1 MRREPTPLS
10 RHVDK
15 YAAIFRTQLANS
27 AAYPL
32 DLATR
37 SIMIVLFVW
46 IFAHL
51 WDATYRSIGQSSI
64 AGLTMPETLWYFMVA
79 EAIVLSK
86 PRLSSAIAESIKDG
100 SVAYLLNKPYSFLL
114 YHFSVAL
121 GDAFSRIVFN
131 ALAGGAV
138 VWLMVGPPPDARGI
152 PLVVIAI
159 TVGWL
164 IDFCFSAMIGLTAF
178 ITEDV
183 AAFEWIYNK
192 FLLVLGGVLIP
203 LDLFPD
209 WLRGITQALPFAYT
223 IYGPARLFVSPDL
236 GRFVSV
242 VAGQALWL
250 AVLLLVVTFFYRRGM
265 ARLSING
272 G

>member
-1 MRREPTPLS
+1 MLNKQLA
-10 RHVDK
+10 K

-37 SIMIVLFVW
+37 SLMIVMFVW
-46 IFAHL
+46 VFAHL
-51 WDATYRSIGQSSI
+51 WDATYRAMGQSSI

-86 PRLSSAIAESIKDG
+86 PRLSFTIAESVKDG

-152 PLVVIAI
+152 PLVLVGI
-159 TVGWL
+159 TLGWL
-164 IDFCFSAMIGLTAF
+164 IDFCMTAMIGLTAF
-178 ITEDV
+178 VTEDV
-183 AAFEWIYNK
+183 AAFDWIYSK
-192 FLLVLGGVLIP
+192 FVLILGGVLLP

-209 WLRGITQALPFAYT
+209 WLRMLVQYLPFAYT
-223 IYGPARLFVSPDL
+223 VYGPARLFVSPDL
-236 GRFVSV
+236 SRFVTLIL
-242 VAGQALWL
+242 GQALWL
-250 AVLLLVVTFFYRRGM
+250 ALLLIVVSFFYHRGM
-265 ARLSING
+265 ERLSING